1 MIAWSTVF
9 FSSTDEIIMEN
20 VLQSMQTFSSLC
32 GQLEIN
38 TARDAFIT
46 AICKASLPPHYALS
60 MLNIATPSLNRS
72 TIKILIPFQ
81 NSNWVLLKVTV
92 TTRSRTCSTTWIR
105 TVKMISGSKWWQSAP
120 RCPRSL
126 GQLEPSRGLW
136 CSPPKI
142 CSAWERF
149 WASRTATALFSA
161 PRGTWFSPL
170 FR

>member
-81 NSNWVLLKVTV
+81 NSN
-92 TTRSRTCSTTWIR
+92 
-105 TVKMISGSKWWQSAP
+105 
-120 RCPRSL
+120 
-126 GQLEPSRGLW
+126 
-136 CSPPKI
+136 
-142 CSAWERF
+142 
-149 WASRTATALFSA
+149 
-161 PRGTWFSPL
+161 
-170 FR
+170 